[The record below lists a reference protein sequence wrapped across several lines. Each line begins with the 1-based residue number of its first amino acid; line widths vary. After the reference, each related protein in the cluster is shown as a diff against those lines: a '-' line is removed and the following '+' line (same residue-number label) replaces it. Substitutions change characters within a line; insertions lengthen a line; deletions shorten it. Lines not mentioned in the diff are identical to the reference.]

1 MRIMLP
7 DAHTLEVS
15 KSRKIKG
22 KTRKHQIRFIRY
34 SLGIAGI
41 YASPQH
47 VLPCSWIVILVPLPH
62 DRYTEYTKDKLDSQR
77 L

>member
-7 DAHTLEVS
+7 DAHTLKVS
-15 KSRKIKG
+15 KPRKIKG
-22 KTRKHQIRFIRY
+22 KTKKHQIGIVRY

-47 VLPCSWIVILVPLPH
+47 VLLCSWIMILAPLPH
-62 DRYTEYTKDKLDSQR
+62 DRYTEYTKEKLDSQR